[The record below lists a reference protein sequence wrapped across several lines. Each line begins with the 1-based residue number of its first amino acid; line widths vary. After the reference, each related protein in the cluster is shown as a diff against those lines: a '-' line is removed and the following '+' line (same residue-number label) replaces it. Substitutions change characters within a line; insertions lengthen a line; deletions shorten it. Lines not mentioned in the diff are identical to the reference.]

1 MRASRLPHIAAF
13 LSGAVGLH
21 LAILAFRSFFAWAS
35 RSYFPLADLAA
46 GIVSWLVLGLGGL
59 VAVGIYSLLRQR
71 SSERRTR
78 AASRRVPSRR
88 MRVFSASVGFV
99 LVLAW
104 AATAFLG
111 VPAVIT
117 ALSRR
122 SVSVYKHFAVR
133 QPILLTLPHYPRIE
147 ATVAVPVLPGV
158 ILVSYGA
165 QLAGQAGGG
174 GWYVYF
180 WWGTGSRQLHY
191 WPRWMS

>member
-71 SSERRTR
+71 TSERRIPR
-78 AASRRVPSRR
+78 ASRLVPSRR
-88 MRVFSASVGFV
+88 MRVLSSTVGFV
-99 LVLAW
+99 LALAW
-104 AATAFLG
+104 AATGFLG

-117 ALSRR
+117 SLSHR
-122 SVSVYKHFAVR
+122 SVSVYKDFAAR

-147 ATVAVPVLPGV
+147 ATVAVPVLPGF

-174 GWYVYF
+174 GWYLYL
-180 WWGTGSRQLHY
+180 WWGAGSRQLHY

>member
-71 SSERRTR
+71 SSERRVPET
-78 AASRRVPSRR
+78 SRLSPSRR
-88 MRVFSASVGFV
+88 MRAFSISVGFV

-122 SVSVYKHFAVR
+122 SVSVYKDFAVG

-174 GWYVYF
+174 GWYLYL
-180 WWGTGSRQLHY
+180 WWGAGSRQLHY